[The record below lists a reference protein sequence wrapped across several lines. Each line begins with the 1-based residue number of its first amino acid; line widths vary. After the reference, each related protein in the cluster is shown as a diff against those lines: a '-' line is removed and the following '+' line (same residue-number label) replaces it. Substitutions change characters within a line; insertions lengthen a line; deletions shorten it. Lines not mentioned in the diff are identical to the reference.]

1 MNKPD
6 EIAEISDETDNSFM
20 HNGWDYSEE
29 GKHVIF
35 GDGTGIDIFLCTQE
49 PYEDG
54 DGRTCISACWE
65 PDCCVDELISPDQW
79 STLSGLLQETSYAI
93 DADDGEGNVRD
104 GAWEELVE
112 QAKNESH
119 KLFEKINSTR
129 EPVEELSEHEKLLK
143 RYARIKAER
152 KPAILNELKNGAKH
166 DFYVDCLKNDCAFDV
181 EVDGTKYEFR
191 PWRYH
196 YLNGG
201 GEAMYRGAE
210 SDFCYPQFDE
220 DEILDLI
227 KSAA

>member
-6 EIAEISDETDNSFM
+6 EIVEIHDEPSRSWS
-20 HNGWDYSEE
+20 HNGWDYS
-29 GKHVIF
+29 KDAKRAVF
-35 GDGTGIDIFLCTQE
+35 GDGTGIDIYLCTQE
-49 PYEDG
+49 PFEDN

-65 PDCCVDELISPDQW
+65 SANTNDLSDDQRE
-79 STLSGLLQETSYAI
+79 SIQEFMNDTYVSI
-93 DADDGEGNVRD
+93 DADDGDGNIPE
-104 GAWEELVE
+104 GAWTKLLEE
-112 QAKNESH
+112 AKTESD
-119 KLFEKINSTR
+119 KLFKEINSTH
-129 EPVEELSEHEKLLK
+129 EPIEELSEYELQLR

-181 EVDGTKYEFR
+181 VVDGTKYEIG

-201 GEAMYRGAE
+201 AEAIFKEAE
-210 SDFCYPQFDE
+210 SESCYPQFDE

>member
-35 GDGTGIDIFLCTQE
+35 GDGNGVDIFLCTQE
-49 PYEDG
+49 PFEG
-54 DGRTCISACWE
+54 NDGRTCISACWE
-65 PDCCVDELISPDQW
+65 PANTDELSDDQRE
-79 STLSGLLQETSYAI
+79 TLNEFMNDTYVMRE
-93 DADDGEGNVRD
+93 ADDGDGNIPD
-104 GAWEELVE
+104 EAWTALLEE
-112 QAKNESH
+112 AKTESD
-119 KLFEKINSTR
+119 KLFKEINSTH

-191 PWRYH
+191 PWRWR

-201 GEAMYRGAE
+201 GEAMFNEAE
-210 SDFCYPQFDE
+210 SDSCYPQFEE
-220 DEILDLI
+220 DEILGI
-227 KSAA
+227 INSAA